1 MSRPL
6 LPIERMVLHDRLL
19 EFETLVPMT
28 VSERSALRRWV
39 KGGHDINSNPWN
51 FYDADGWEM
60 SYLEAS
66 AKPSVTVSCR
76 CLFLKSCHRCF

>member
-19 EFETLVPMT
+19 EFETL

-51 FYDADGWEM
+51 FYDADG
-60 SYLEAS
+60 
-66 AKPSVTVSCR
+66 
-76 CLFLKSCHRCF
+76 

>member
-39 KGGHDINSNPWN
+39 KGVHDINSNPWN

-60 SYLEAS
+60 SYLEAFRMDL
-66 AKPSVTVSCR
+66 AEYE
-76 CLFLKSCHRCF
+76 LKTLSYAVFF

>member
-6 LPIERMVLHDRLL
+6 SPIERMVLHD
-19 EFETLVPMT
+19 TLVPMT

-39 KGGHDINSNPWN
+39 KGVHDINSNPWN

-60 SYLEAS
+60 SYLEAFRMDL
-66 AKPSVTVSCR
+66 AEYELIKQMAAER
-76 CLFLKSCHRCF
+76 

>member
-39 KGGHDINSNPWN
+39 KGG
-51 FYDADGWEM
+51 
-60 SYLEAS
+60 LL
-66 AKPSVTVSCR
+66 PSVAGHFSR
-76 CLFLKSCHRCF
+76 KLS